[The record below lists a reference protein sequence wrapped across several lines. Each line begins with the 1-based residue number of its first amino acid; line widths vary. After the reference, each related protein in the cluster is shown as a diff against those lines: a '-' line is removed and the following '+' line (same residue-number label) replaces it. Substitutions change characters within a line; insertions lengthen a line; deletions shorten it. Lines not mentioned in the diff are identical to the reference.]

1 MNLMNLFIY
10 IFLLHLVDNQT
21 KFYFRDKDK
30 GIEDKKEFTLDLTNE
45 YANQFY
51 NILKANKT
59 INVTMYYSNANEY
72 FYGDVSEYRKRG
84 YTKIENF

>member
-10 IFLLHLVDNQT
+10 IFLFHLVDNQT
-21 KFYFRDKDK
+21 KFYFIEK
-30 GIEDKKEFTLDLTNE
+30 GKREFTLDLTNE